1 MAKGAKKSLRE
12 WRITLIRQKG
22 EYIGMVDAPDAEAAI
37 KIAIE
42 EFGITDP
49 QRQRRLVAQP
59 IE

>member
-1 MAKGAKKSLRE
+1 MSKAKKLRS

-22 EYIGMVDAPDAEAAI
+22 QRLGTVEAPDADSAI

-42 EFGITDP
+42 QFGITDP
-49 QRQRRLVAQP
+49 QRQRRLVAQA